1 MIKVVKC
8 YFLGNACVEIIGKN
22 DHLII
27 DPVFLSEPHTG
38 IENMFITHHHPDHVE
53 INKLKEINAKYHGKN
68 KELKIYGPECL
79 YEQLNIEFT
88 LIIPGSKIELKNGYA
103 SVYENDC
110 WKAEGC
116 VAYSISIDNKNIL
129 HTADT
134 ANFSSSLR
142 ELKNQIDLCF
152 IACFE
157 ENFADYLKFIKEI
170 SPKKV
175 IPYHYT
181 IEKEENSKRLVQ
193 YLKENDNNAQFLN
206 IGDFIEI

>member
-1 MIKVVKC
+1 MVKC
-8 YFLGNACVEIIGKN
+8 YFLGNACIEIIGGK

-27 DPVFLSEPHTG
+27 DPVFLSYPQKG
-38 IENMFITHHHPDHVE
+38 IEKIFITHHHPDHVE
-53 INKLKEINAKYHGKN
+53 KSKLKEIDSNYLAKN
-68 KELKIYGPECL
+68 KNLEIYGPECL
-79 YEQLNIEFT
+79 YEQLNIEFI
-88 LIIPGSKIELKNGYA
+88 LIIPGSKIELNGGYV
-103 SVYENDC
+103 SVYENNC

-129 HTADT
+129 HTADS

-142 ELKNQIDLCF
+142 ALKNQIDLCF

-157 ENFADYLKFIKEI
+157 ENFIDYLKFIKEI

-181 IEKEENSKRLVQ
+181 IEKKENSKKLFQ
-193 YLKENDNNAQFLN
+193 YLNENDINAHSLN
-206 IGDFIEI
+206 IGEYIEI